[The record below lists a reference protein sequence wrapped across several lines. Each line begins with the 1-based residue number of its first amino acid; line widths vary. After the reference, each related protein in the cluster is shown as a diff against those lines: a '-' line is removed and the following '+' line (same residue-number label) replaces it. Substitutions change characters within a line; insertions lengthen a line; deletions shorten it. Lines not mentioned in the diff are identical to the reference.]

1 MAGFVDVTEMSDAQ
15 VKRLG
20 QADDPAVDTLPV
32 RYSRA
37 GRSTTTK
44 SNQYDGGLAFA
55 AACAAYTVLGNKYVK
70 AGSWGN
76 GPDGSV
82 VPVQSNR
89 DMIKDLLD
97 NPGRITQADRDMA
110 ELVLRHYRGFMF
122 KIVSGTAL
130 NEFDSKA
137 LALANSQTISERD
150 LGVLAYLPQGYD
162 RATQKQTADDRIQ
175 DARGGYI
182 GQIGSKHT
190 FSAEVLR
197 AVYSTNW
204 SCFFVTGITSG
215 DQVVFFSHKDGLPIG
230 SKITAT
236 GTVKSHHSDGKT
248 QFTRVKFL

>member
-15 VKRLG
+15 VKRLC
-20 QADDPAVDTLPV
+20 QADDPTVDTLPA

-37 GRSTTTK
+37 GRSTATK
-44 SNQYDGGLAFA
+44 SNQYDGSLAFA

-70 AGSWGN
+70 AGAWSN
-76 GPDGSV
+76 EPDGSV
-82 VPVQSNR
+82 RPVQSNR
-89 DMIKDLLD
+89 DMIQNLLA
-97 NPGRITQADRDMA
+97 NPDRITQADRDMA
-110 ELVLRHYRGFMF
+110 ELVLKYYRGFMF
-122 KIVSGTAL
+122 KIVSGVAL

-162 RATQKQTADDRIQ
+162 RATQRQSAEDRIH
-175 DARGGYI
+175 DARGGHI
-182 GQIGSKHT
+182 GQLGSKHT

-197 AVYSTNW
+197 SVYSTNW

-230 SKITAT
+230 TNITAT
-236 GTVKSHHSDGKT
+236 GTVKAHHSDGKT